1 MGVITAAGSTEER
14 GDAVSEPGET
24 GELEEATREYVA
36 RLKEAYPG
44 INEQDLYA
52 LVYEIARQ
60 RVEEAQR

>member
-1 MGVITAAGSTEER
+1 MSDPNER
-14 GDAVSEPGET
+14 
-24 GELEEATREYVA
+24 GELEEATREYVD

-60 RVEEAQR
+60 RVEEARR